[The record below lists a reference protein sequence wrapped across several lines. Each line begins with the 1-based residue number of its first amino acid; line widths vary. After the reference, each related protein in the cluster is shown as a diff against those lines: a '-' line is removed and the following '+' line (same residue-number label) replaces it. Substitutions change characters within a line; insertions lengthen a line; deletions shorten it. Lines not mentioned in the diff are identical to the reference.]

1 MAHLFEDN
9 FDFQDMTQ
17 FVRGV
22 LDNEEIMGQVIHAH
36 SIEPNEFISHALQSF
51 SQLQIIST
59 MLLQRNIYPLVPEII
74 DKKFSLQPNGG
85 TYIHQNSKVEKSTSF
100 FSQTIIGKYS
110 SVGKG
115 SSLKFSTI
123 GENCKIGQN
132 VCLFRCFIS
141 DGVIIEDSCFLQNCF
156 ISSNSIIKKD
166 SKIKS
171 GLCFIGQNCCIGPKS
186 ELSSSKILISSKN
199 FENSLECTRNEIF
212 GPEAIGYF
220 YEMNIKEL
228 NERQY
233 ANLLNYED
241 LSKFIRLVEN
251 DDDISNVLESSGA
264 FSDSDVDDI
273 ADDVGQMG
281 VLDYHEVFV
290 SEVQDSIERN
300 ANEGLSNIE
309 DLILEINSSKFAYNT
324 SLTDVV
330 QCVTET
336 VLNLNNK
343 PALLER
349 KEWLANAQKNVN
361 RFKKLLVH
369 YCNVQASQLVR

>member
-1 MAHLFEDN
+1 M
-9 FDFQDMTQ
+9 
-17 FVRGV
+17 
-22 LDNEEIMGQVIHAH
+22 
-36 SIEPNEFISHALQSF
+36 
-51 SQLQIIST
+51 
-59 MLLQRNIYPLVPEII
+59 
-74 DKKFSLQPNGG
+74 
-85 TYIHQNSKVEKSTSF
+85 
-100 FSQTIIGKYS
+100 
-110 SVGKG
+110 
-115 SSLKFSTI
+115 
-123 GENCKIGQN
+123 
-132 VCLFRCFIS
+132 
-141 DGVIIEDSCFLQNCF
+141 
-156 ISSNSIIKKD
+156 
-166 SKIKS
+166 
-171 GLCFIGQNCCIGPKS
+171 
-186 ELSSSKILISSKN
+186 
-199 FENSLECTRNEIF
+199 F

-343 PALLER
+343 PSLLER